1 MLELVWL
8 VLLLLCFC
16 FKLVIGEDEYVLLDD
31 YDDAGEN
38 DHDDD
43 AGVAGLT
50 SALLLLQAGHR

>member
-1 MLELVWL
+1 MWP